1 MLFITFSFLLSSLKP
16 LLLKEKIYLSPPDL
30 KGNEQALLK
39 NVFESNWIAPQ
50 GPMITTFEN
59 NLSKTVSVSY
69 AVALNSATSAI
80 HLGLKVLGIKK
91 GDKVLCTT
99 FTFVASVNP
108 ISYIGAVPILVDVE
122 KETWNI
128 CPVLLEKAILSEIEK
143 GQKPK
148 VLILVHGYGMP
159 AKVDEVLA
167 ITKKYDILVLEDAAS
182 ALGSIYKNQYCGT
195 FGDVGVFSFN
205 GNKIITTSGGGMLVT
220 YKKEL
225 ADKTLYLSTQA
236 KEANTGYEHHQIGF
250 NYRLS
255 NVLAAIGVAQLEL
268 LDDFVNKRREN
279 HLFYKN
285 ELRDVEVSF
294 LEDTIN
300 TKSNFWLTSL
310 LFNSHE
316 IKEKVRLSL
325 LADNIECRSLWM
337 PMHQQKIYQFAI
349 FYSNGN
355 SDDLHQRGL
364 SLPSGSS
371 MTTND
376 LQRVCKVIKSCF

>member
-1 MLFITFSFLLSSLKP
+1 M
-16 LLLKEKIYLSPPDL
+16 KEKIYLSPPDL
-30 KGNEQALLK
+30 KGNEQALIK
-39 NVFESNWIAPQ
+39 NVFESNWVAPQ
-50 GPMITTFEN
+50 GPMLTTLES
-59 NLSKTVSVSY
+59 NLSKIIGVSY

-80 HLGLKVLGIKK
+80 HIGLKVLGVKK
-91 GDKVLCTT
+91 SDKVLCTT
-99 FTFVASVNP
+99 FTFVASANP
-108 ISYIGAVPILVDVE
+108 ISYIGAVPIFVDVE
-122 KETWNI
+122 KDTWNI

-143 GQKPK
+143 GDKPK
-148 VLILVHGYGMP
+148 VLILVHVYGMS
-159 AKVDEVLA
+159 AKIDEVLA

-182 ALGSIYKNQYCGT
+182 ALGTIYKNQYCGT
-195 FGDVGVFSFN
+195 FGDVGVYSFN

-220 YKKEL
+220 HKKEL
-225 ADKTLYLSTQA
+225 ADKALYLSTQA
-236 KEANTGYEHHQIGF
+236 KESSTEYEHHQIGF

-268 LDDFVNKRREN
+268 LSEFVKKRREN

-285 ELRDVEVSF
+285 ELKNFDVVF
-294 LEDTIN
+294 LEDTIH

-310 LFNSHE
+310 LFKNYE
-316 IKEKVRLSL
+316 IKEKVRLAL
-325 LADNIECRSLWM
+325 LADDIECRSLWR
-337 PMHQQKIYQFAI
+337 PMHQQKIYQFAT

-371 MTTND
+371 MSTND